1 MWRKISRRKCRVS
14 RPGNIVETA
23 NTIRKEYPGRR
34 IYDSQSPRPFLMEWT
49 RLAERKKY
57 RSFSFQET
65 ECLILPT
72 SLIDKPQCD
81 GTEYRGFCINRQARY
96 VTGECPGGSK
106 ELPAVP
112 DKQAP
117 RDTSHV
123 PCTAPIYQTSY
134 RGREVCMGGK
144 PPDNTRLKTRVF
156 LTHG

>member
-1 MWRKISRRKCRVS
+1 M
-14 RPGNIVETA
+14 
-23 NTIRKEYPGRR
+23 
-34 IYDSQSPRPFLMEWT
+34 PRLICVLKLYEEEHP
-49 RLAERKKY
+49 
-57 RSFSFQET
+57 FSFA
-65 ECLILPT
+65 

-81 GTEYRGFCINRQARY
+81 GTEYREFCINRRAHY

-144 PPDNTRLKTRVF
+144 SPENIGGVKTPF
-156 LTHG
+156 GAGAAGA